1 VSELEKYNQNHQG
14 RSSDDSFVNWLYSH
28 STLPEKEVD
37 VDAAWESLNNKLH
50 AENDNKSGGAKVKPL
65 IFKIAASIILLVV
78 AGYFINSQFFSAPEM
93 VTVSSSV
100 DREQV
105 KLPDGSRVVLNAE
118 SSVSFPEEFQ
128 DTRNVKLDGE
138 AYFDIVKNET
148 PFIVNT
154 REVAIK
160 VLGTAFNVRSEKEK
174 VSVYVDHGLVSLE
187 KNGKGLKVSKGQMAE
202 FDKSQNR
209 ISFVQSPSQNVM
221 SWRTGEFTF
230 DDIPLREATQQ
241 LSDYYGVEFKLSNR
255 VKNCKITAHFSK
267 ASLSEVIDV
276 LETILDINISQKN
289 KIVAI
294 KGKGCE

>member
-1 VSELEKYNQNHQG
+1 MSELEKYNQNHQG
-14 RSSDDSFVNWLYSH
+14 QSSDDSFVNWLYSH
-28 STLPEKEVD
+28 SALPEKQVD

-50 AENDNKSGGAKVKPL
+50 AENDDKPGGAIVKPL
-65 IFKIAASIILLVV
+65 MYKIAASIILLVV

-100 DREQV
+100 DRELV
-105 KLPDGSRVVLNAE
+105 KLPDGSRVVLNAH
-118 SSVSFPEEFQ
+118 SSVSFPEEYQ
-128 DTRNVKLDGE
+128 DTRKVKLDGE
-138 AYFDIVKNET
+138 AYFDVVKNET

-187 KNGKGLKVSKGQMAE
+187 KKGKGLKISKGQMAE
-202 FDKSQNR
+202 YDESQNR

-221 SWRTGEFTF
+221 SWRNGEFTF
-230 DDIPLREATQQ
+230 EDTPLKEATRE
-241 LSDYYGVEFKLSNR
+241 LSDYYGVEFKLSDR
-255 VKNCKITAHFSK
+255 VKSCRITAHFTK

-276 LETILDINISQKN
+276 LETILDINVSQKN
-289 KIVAI
+289 KVVSIR
-294 KGKGCE
+294 GKGCE